1 MAGKGNE
8 ATRTWAGGL
17 VLALRADVDA
27 CVAGLR
33 AKPVP
38 VEDVGEMSKRVR
50 FVADIARAAKLIL
63 SLAPEDD
70 SDEAEMSDD
79 DLGHEPDDPDE
90 LERAGQELESRLDS
104 LRATIEAKRLEGW
117 TFTPRAPGAGL
128 GDAPTSQASADP

>member
-8 ATRTWAGGL
+8 ATRNWAGGL
-17 VLALRADVDA
+17 ALELRADVDA

-38 VEDVGEMSKRVR
+38 VEDVGEMTRRVR
-50 FVADIARAAKLIL
+50 FIADIARAAKLIVA
-63 SLAPEDD
+63 LAPDDEDA
-70 SDEAEMSDD
+70 AEMSEQDR
-79 DLGHEPDDPDE
+79 GHEPDDPEE

-117 TFTPRAPGAGL
+117 TFTPRAPGAGV
-128 GDAPTSQASADP
+128 GNATTSQASADP

>member
-70 SDEAEMSDD
+70 ADEAEMSDD
-79 DLGHEPDDPDE
+79 DLGHEPDDPVE
-90 LERAGQELESRLDS
+90 LERLHCELQSRVAEIHSVL
-104 LRATIEAKRLEGW
+104 EAKQREGW
-117 TFTPRAPGAGL
+117 TFNPRAE
-128 GDAPTSQASADP
+128 ADPRGPSETREASG

>member
-8 ATRTWAGGL
+8 ATRNWAGGL
-17 VLALRADVDA
+17 VLDLRADVDA

-38 VEDVGEMSKRVR
+38 VDDVGEMSKRVR
-50 FVADIARAAKLIL
+50 FVADIARAAKLIVA
-63 SLAPEDD
+63 LAPDD
-70 SDEAEMSDD
+70 DEDEAEMSNDD
-79 DLGHEPDDPDE
+79 RGHEPDDPVE

-117 TFTPRAPGAGL
+117 AFTPRAPGADL
-128 GDAPTSQASADP
+128 GNAAPS